1 MARASIQTDLKN
13 ITDGASST
21 VSASLDGTP
30 FTTSTI
36 ISSRVFTK
44 ASNTNYST
52 EPYVDFSGTSN
63 PSDYTFT
70 RTHDA
75 SAGTTTFTVK
85 YRHPLKPPKT
95 DVIRFFGEAKTSIAA
110 SSNKIHS
117 YKTDES
123 LLSSTGGPRNLV
135 IYGDPHVAL
144 TLDVLKTPKR
154 YSGSFGENVSL
165 IDGEST
171 VVIGPDGKY
180 KTKINYPP
188 TALLTD
194 YQIKLTEYTSG
205 SFGINLNSPTT
216 VTVTQYPECEVRL
229 TLSDSA
235 LGTTLPSTTTYKYF
249 GEFNTTKYVKFTYVV
264 TKSADLA
271 VKYAKGF
278 TALDLKKV
286 DRTSA
291 SISDTTEIASN
302 VFEGEY
308 RETRVDYKDLKITI
322 DNDLSP
328 NQAIIEG
335 LLKIDFGYNSGGH
348 TLITLNVNDILKNA

>member
-1 MARASIQTDLKN
+1 MARVSIQTDLKN

-85 YRHPLKPPKT
+85 YRHPLKSPKT
-95 DVIRFFGEAKTSIAA
+95 DIIRFFGEAKTSVAT

-123 LLSSTGGPRNLV
+123 LLSSIGGPRNLV

-188 TALLTD
+188 TALLTN

-249 GEFNTTKYVKFTYVV
+249 GEFNTTKYVKFAYVV

-271 VKYAKGF
+271 VKQAKGF
-278 TALDLKKV
+278 TALDFKKV
-286 DRTSA
+286 DSA
-291 SISDTTEIASN
+291 
-302 VFEGEY
+302 V
-308 RETRVDYKDLKITI
+308 
-322 DNDLSP
+322 
-328 NQAIIEG
+328 
-335 LLKIDFGYNSGGH
+335 GG
-348 TLITLNVNDILKNA
+348 